1 MVGAE
6 RSYIVFSAMVMDI
19 ALAKFKADTSHEEVE
34 LFVKSL
40 YEEYVASGLPFPT
53 IEWISSRPKP
63 SVLWVTKKLKERI
76 KYNAAFPVWVDEPSW
91 RFIGAEPMIFM
102 HQFEVSDGIAEEYDG
117 LVTYVF
123 FGKQVSE
130 SSGWQVVV
138 KMVQQERGEKGT
150 VWIG

>member
-1 MVGAE
+1 MVGAK

-19 ALAKFKADTSHEEVE
+19 ALAKFKADTSHEEAE

-40 YEEYVASGLPFPT
+40 YEEYVASGLPLPT

-76 KYNAAFPVWVDEPSW
+76 KYDAVFPVWVDEPSW
-91 RFIGAEPMIFM
+91 RFIGAEPMTFM
-102 HQFEVSDGIAEEYDG
+102 HQFEVSDGTAEEYDG

-130 SSGWQVVV
+130 SGGWQVVV

>member
-19 ALAKFKADTSHEEVE
+19 ALAKFKADTSHEEAE

-63 SVLWVTKKLKERI
+63 SVLWVTK
-76 KYNAAFPVWVDEPSW
+76 N
-91 RFIGAEPMIFM
+91 
-102 HQFEVSDGIAEEYDG
+102 
-117 LVTYVF
+117 
-123 FGKQVSE
+123 
-130 SSGWQVVV
+130 
-138 KMVQQERGEKGT
+138 
-150 VWIG
+150 